1 MSEALETAPQ
11 DVEDV
16 NILKPKRKNNMSD
29 EARKKASEN
38 MKRVNTERIERARI
52 ENEGKLQ
59 AEEEK
64 IKVRAEMKLA
74 EVKKKQ
80 ENIKNAKEK
89 NLIPLPEKKVELA
102 QETTPPPDDTK
113 DDTKKIKKQ
122 LKKKRIIVE
131 SSSSEDSM
139 DYYDNDSS
147 ASSESECE
155 IVYVSKKSK
164 KQSKGREKA
173 KRQSAKPLSKPDTIV
188 KEKKPKPQIQ
198 QPLQEIPKTI
208 IKFL

>member
-1 MSEALETAPQ
+1 MSETLETAPQ

-16 NILKPKRKNNMSD
+16 NILKPKRKNNWTD

-89 NLIPLPEKKVELA
+89 NLIPLPEKKLELA
-102 QETTPPPDDTK
+102 QETNPPPDDTK

-147 ASSESECE
+147 SSSESECE

-173 KRQSAKPLSKPDTIV
+173 AKPLSKPDTIV

>member
-38 MKRVNTERIERARI
+38 MKRVNAERIERARI

-102 QETTPPPDDTK
+102 QETTPPPDDPK

-164 KQSKGREKA
+164 KQSKGREKHIA
-173 KRQSAKPLSKPDTIV
+173 KPDTIV

>member
-1 MSEALETAPQ
+1 MSETLETAPQ

-16 NILKPKRKNNMSD
+16 NILKPKRKNNWTD

-38 MKRVNTERIERARI
+38 MKRVNAERIERARI
-52 ENEGKLQ
+52 ENEGKFK

-74 EVKKKQ
+74 DVKKKQ
-80 ENIKNAKEK
+80 ENIKIAKEK
-89 NLIPLPEKKVELA
+89 NLIPLPVKKVELA

-147 ASSESECE
+147 ASSDCE

-164 KQSKGREKA
+164 KQSKGREKHIA
-173 KRQSAKPLSKPDTIV
+173 KPDTIV
-188 KEKKPKPQIQ
+188 NEKKPKPQIQ